1 MGKQIFEILLDIVFC
16 WSLQKKNIYRNAS
29 NKRPGRFI
37 KFFGL
42 EGGCSFKVGGGRL
55 FHIRKYDKNM
65 LSTVLRLMIRFAEI
79 LEKELVKEL
88 FPAVA
93 LKFKKKGLYR
103 KFPVYN
109 E

>member
-1 MGKQIFEILLDIVFC
+1 
-16 WSLQKKNIYRNAS
+16 
-29 NKRPGRFI
+29 
-37 KFFGL
+37 
-42 EGGCSFKVGGGRL
+42 
-55 FHIRKYDKNM
+55 
-65 LSTVLRLMIRFAEI
+65 MIRFAEI